1 MAGSGGFERSRI
13 ENPADLA
20 PFTASVLQAL
30 ANGELTAAE
39 AADIMSVV
47 AVHLQ
52 ALQTSGLG
60 VDVSELKRLF
70 AEMQA
75 EIQGIRVQTVGA
87 CIVTLARLA
96 SLRRDVDELK
106 RGLGRMRVSAS
117 AMQFVGA
124 ADLVLGT
131 RADFGRACSRT
142 GTVLC
147 IIRYGLLKSS
157 TRPSS
162 RERRLQRIG
171 ETHGAW

>member
-1 MAGSGGFERSRI
+1 VLLDKMMQHEAKDIGKVAIERARGGDMTAIKILLDRLSPVPRGRFLRFQAPKI

-75 EIQGIRVQTVGA
+75 EIQE
-87 CIVTLARLA
+87 
-96 SLRRDVDELK
+96 LR
-106 RGLGRMRVSAS
+106 S
-117 AMQFVGA
+117 
-124 ADLVLGT
+124 
-131 RADFGRACSRT
+131 
-142 GTVLC
+142 
-147 IIRYGLLKSS
+147 
-157 TRPSS
+157 RPSGPAS
-162 RERRLQRIG
+162 
-171 ETHGAW
+171 

>member
-1 MAGSGGFERSRI
+1 VLLDKMMQHEAKDIGKVAIERARGGDMTAIKILLDRLSPMPRGRFLGFQVPKI

-20 PFTASVLQAL
+20 RFTALVLQAL

-75 EIQGIRVQTVGA
+75 EIQE
-87 CIVTLARLA
+87 
-96 SLRRDVDELK
+96 LR
-106 RGLGRMRVSAS
+106 S
-117 AMQFVGA
+117 
-124 ADLVLGT
+124 
-131 RADFGRACSRT
+131 
-142 GTVLC
+142 
-147 IIRYGLLKSS
+147 
-157 TRPSS
+157 RPSGPAS
-162 RERRLQRIG
+162 
-171 ETHGAW
+171 